1 MIRVGNKEINICII
15 NVYFGRFPNYFPLW
29 LKSAERNPNIDFL
42 IFSDGN
48 YANLPSN
55 VRIIYSS
62 LVDIKQRAEKAL
74 GFEVV
79 LDTPYKCCDYKAIY
93 GLLFKDELLGY
104 DYWGH
109 CDLDLIWGDLE
120 KCFIENEITRYD
132 RFFFLGHLS
141 LYRNNDTV
149 NNYIK
154 LPGAAVDYREVY
166 TTNRICVFDEVPGT
180 VQIYRKHGLT
190 MFAQKKFADISSI
203 YRRFRL
209 ATISIS
215 NEKIR
220 NYRRQVFIWKD
231 GSVYRLYSRQHRIF
245 EEEYAYIHFKKRPN
259 FELNFDWQSCSSFA
273 ITDAGFSTVDGLSQN
288 EIIARY
294 ARCRSVVEEGLEY
307 LRYLALPH
315 LDAVKRRLARLSR
328 NENENV

>member
-1 MIRVGNKEINICII
+1 MLKDGNEEIRICII
-15 NVYFGRFPNYFPLW
+15 NVYFGTFPNYFPLW
-29 LKSAERNPNIDFL
+29 LKSAEKNPNIDFF
-42 IFSDGN
+42 IFSDTN
-48 YANLPSN
+48 YENLPSN
-55 VRIIYSS
+55 VRIICSS
-62 LVDIKQRAEKAL
+62 LADIKQRAENAL
-74 GFEVV
+74 GFEVA
-79 LDTPYKCCDYKAIY
+79 LETPYKCCDYKAIY
-93 GLLFKDELLGY
+93 GLLFKDELQGY

-141 LYRNNDTV
+141 LYRNNDIV

-180 VQIYRKHGLT
+180 VQIYLKHRLT
-190 MFAQKKFADISSI
+190 MFAEKKFADISCI

-209 ATISIS
+209 ATTSIT
-215 NEKIR
+215 NEKIQ

-231 GSVYRLYSRQHRIF
+231 GCVYRLYSQRHRIF
-245 EEEYAYIHFKKRPN
+245 EEKYAYIHFKKRPN
-259 FELNFDWQSCSSFA
+259 FELNFNWQSCSSFA
-273 ITDAGFSTVDGLSQN
+273 ITDAGFFPVDGLSQN

-294 ARCRSVVEEGLEY
+294 ARCRSVVAEEYEY
-307 LRYLALPH
+307 LRDLVLHYIV
-315 LDAVKRRLARLSR
+315 AVKRRLRYRKEYNKS
-328 NENENV
+328 V